1 MEQPYN
7 GPGKTTHHRADGTNY
22 IQLKGDEYYNIWPV
36 YDWQKISGTTI
47 MQKANLPGPNE
58 IQKEGL
64 TSFVGA
70 VTDDL
75 YGAVAFD
82 FKSPHDMLE
91 AKKSWFFFDEEYV
104 CLGAGI
110 KPKKSLPVV
119 TTINQVLLRSDVSI
133 MQDGQKKVL
142 PKGNREA
149 ENVKWVYQDKIGYI
163 FPTPTKVTI
172 SNQTETGRWSDITDQ
187 KNISK
192 ELVSKEVFKLY
203 FNHGDKINETDI
215 HGKRKMEKSP
225 TYEYIVV
232 PNISEKQLEETSTNN
247 RNIEILSNTPDIQ
260 GVKQSKL
267 GIVQLAFYTAGE
279 VEIGNGQKVKMD
291 SQGMAM
297 LKMAGSKVKELT
309 VADPSRNL
317 SRILV
322 TIPQIYNTKGEG
334 ITCLPNVKNNSTMI
348 IIDLPQGVY
357 LGKSVTVKL

>member
-1 MEQPYN
+1 
-7 GPGKTTHHRADGTNY
+7 
-22 IQLKGDEYYNIWPV
+22 
-36 YDWQKISGTTI
+36 
-47 MQKANLPGPNE
+47 
-58 IQKEGL
+58 
-64 TSFVGA
+64 
-70 VTDDL
+70 
-75 YGAVAFD
+75 
-82 FKSPHDMLE
+82 
-91 AKKSWFFFDEEYV
+91 
-104 CLGAGI
+104 
-110 KPKKSLPVV
+110 
-119 TTINQVLLRSDVSI
+119 
-133 MQDGQKKVL
+133 MQDGQKKIL
-142 PKGNREA
+142 PNGNRES

-172 SNQTETGRWSDITDQ
+172 SNQAETGRWSDITDQ

-192 ELVSKEVFKLY
+192 ELVSKDVFKLY

-225 TYEYIVV
+225 SYEYIVV

-247 RNIEILSNTPDIQ
+247 RNIEILSNTPDLQ

-267 GIVQLAFYTAGE
+267 GIVQLAFYKSGE

-297 LKMAGSKVKELT
+297 LKMDGNKITTLT

-322 TIPQIYNTKGEG
+322 TIPNIYNTKGEG
-334 ITCLPNVKNNSTMI
+334 FTCLPNAKDNSTMVI
-348 IIDLPQGVY
+348 VDLPQGFY